1 MGKQDLQMSGIRKAD
16 GRGGRLD
23 GKRALITGAA
33 GGIAQ
38 AIAQDF
44 AREGGDLILTDL
56 REETVQPFA
65 ETLRSS
71 GIDPAVRAADLT
83 KREDVE
89 RLAADGQ
96 SLGGIDVLVT
106 CAGGYSSYADFEMI
120 EEDDWDQVIAVNL
133 KSVFLC
139 CRAVLPMMKDAGWGR
154 IINLGSLAGR
164 STSAG
169 TSPAHYA
176 TAKAGVA
183 MLTQYIAKDV
193 APFGV
198 TANTVAPGTTKTDR
212 VRNMLTAEK
221 EAMFLERTPIGRLAE
236 PDDIAGVV
244 TFLASDESRYITG
257 ATIDVNGGRLMLT

>member
-1 MGKQDLQMSGIRKAD
+1 MSTANDRAAHGK
-16 GRGGRLD
+16 RLH

-38 AIAQDF
+38 AIAKDF
-44 AREGGDLILTDL
+44 VREGAELLLTDL
-56 REETVQPFA
+56 SNGPMEPFA
-65 ETLRSS
+65 EALHGS
-71 GIDPAVRAADLT
+71 GIQPVLIPADVTR
-83 KREDVE
+83 RRDVE
-89 RLAADGQ
+89 NLAERGQ
-96 SLGGIDVLVT
+96 SLGGIDILVT
-106 CAGGYSSYADFEMI
+106 CAGGYSSYADFEAI
-120 EEDDWDQVIAVNL
+120 EEDDWDRVIDINL

-169 TSPAHYA
+169 SSPAHYA
-176 TAKAGVA
+176 TAKAGVSI
-183 MLTQYIAKDV
+183 LTQYIAKDV
-193 APFGV
+193 APFGI

-212 VRNMLTAEK
+212 VKNMLTPEK
-221 EAMFLERTPIGRLAE
+221 ESQFLERTPMGRLAE
-236 PDDIAGVV
+236 PEDIAGVV

>member
-1 MGKQDLQMSGIRKAD
+1 MTASRKYD
-16 GRGGRLD
+16 GQSKRLD

-38 AIAQDF
+38 AIAADF
-44 AREGGDLILTDL
+44 AGQGAELVLTDL
-56 REETVQPFA
+56 SIEPVEPFA
-65 ETLRSS
+65 ASLQVAGPQPLLVS
-71 GIDPAVRAADLT
+71 ADLT
-83 KREDVE
+83 RRSDVE
-89 RLAADGQ
+89 NLAEQGK
-96 SLGGIDVLVT
+96 SIGGIDILVT
-106 CAGGYSSYADFEMI
+106 CAGGYSSYANFDEI
-120 EEDDWDQVIAVNL
+120 EEDDWDRVIDINL

-176 TAKAGVA
+176 TAKAGVS
-183 MLTQYIAKDV
+183 MMTQYIAKDV
-193 APFGV
+193 APFGI

-212 VRNMLTAEK
+212 VRNMLTPEK
-221 EAMFLERTPIGRLAE
+221 ESLFVGRTPIGRLAE
-236 PDDIAGVV
+236 PEDIAGVV

-257 ATIDVNGGRLMLT
+257 TTIDVNGGRLMLT

>member
-1 MGKQDLQMSGIRKAD
+1 
-16 GRGGRLD
+16 
-23 GKRALITGAA
+23 
-33 GGIAQ
+33 
-38 AIAQDF
+38 
-44 AREGGDLILTDL
+44 
-56 REETVQPFA
+56 
-65 ETLRSS
+65 
-71 GIDPAVRAADLT
+71 
-83 KREDVE
+83 
-89 RLAADGQ
+89 
-96 SLGGIDVLVT
+96 
-106 CAGGYSSYADFEMI
+106 
-120 EEDDWDQVIAVNL
+120 
-133 KSVFLC
+133 
-139 CRAVLPMMKDAGWGR
+139 MKGAGWGR

-236 PDDIAGVV
+236 PG
-244 TFLASDESRYITG
+244 
-257 ATIDVNGGRLMLT
+257 